1 MSLSPHERAQISSV
15 FPGTCH
21 QVPICPIKDI
31 LARFGDKWSMYA
43 LLLLGR
49 NRIMRFGELR
59 TAITGISQRMLT
71 VTLRSLEEDGMVTRR
86 RYPQAPPCVEY
97 ELTQLGESLLRQ
109 LLNLATWA
117 GEHSSEIVNA
127 RKQYI
132 KQTEGN

>member
-1 MSLSPHERAQISSV
+1 MSLSTHEQAQISSV
-15 FPGTCH
+15 FPGACP
-21 QVPICPIKDI
+21 QASICPIKDI
-31 LARFGDKWSMYA
+31 LVRFGDKWSMYA
-43 LLLLGR
+43 LLLLGQ

-59 TAITGISQRMLT
+59 AAISGISQRMLT
-71 VTLRSLEEDGMVTRR
+71 VTLRSLEADGMVTRR
-86 RYPQAPPCVEY
+86 HYSQTPPRVEY

-109 LLNLATWA
+109 LLHLATWA